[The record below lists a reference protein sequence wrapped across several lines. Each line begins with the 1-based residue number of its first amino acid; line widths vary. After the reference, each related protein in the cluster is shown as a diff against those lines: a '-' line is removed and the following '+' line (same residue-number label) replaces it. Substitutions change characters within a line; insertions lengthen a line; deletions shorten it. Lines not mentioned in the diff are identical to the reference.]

1 MAPIGLLKAAVSGQ
15 AVSIIIVII
24 ITTRP
29 APTAMNLQTELDQE
43 RVYWLQQQPAPASA
57 VECMAMDYLHR
68 DGIEARA
75 LRVGE
80 RAPGFRLADR
90 DGRAQSLDQLL
101 ARGPTVLLFFRGL
114 WCPFCELT
122 LRAFAEAAPRFAA
135 LRSPLVAITPQRL
148 PPANVPDALPLLA
161 DIGSHVARA
170 YGLAY
175 DLPPNLK
182 LLFEQHYQTPLPQL
196 NADGGWTL
204 PVPAAFIVDT
214 NGQVLWA
221 QLDIDYRRRASP
233 ETLLAWLV
241 SHHMAADTARARV

>member
-1 MAPIGLLKAAVSGQ
+1 
-15 AVSIIIVII
+15 
-24 ITTRP
+24 
-29 APTAMNLQTELDQE
+29 MNLQTELDQE

-57 VECMAMDYLHR
+57 VERMAMDYLHHA
-68 DGIEARA
+68 GIEARA
-75 LRVGE
+75 VRVGE

-90 DGRAQSLDQLL
+90 DGRPQSLDQLL
-101 ARGPTVLLFFRGL
+101 AQGPAVILFFRGV

-148 PPANVPDALPLLA
+148 PPSTVPDPFPLLA

-204 PVPAAFIVDT
+204 PVPAAYIVGE

-221 QLDIDYRRRASP
+221 QLDVDYRRRASP
-233 ETLLAWLV
+233 EALLAWLV
-241 SHHMAADTARARV
+241 SHHRAVDAPRTRV

>member
-1 MAPIGLLKAAVSGQ
+1 
-15 AVSIIIVII
+15 
-24 ITTRP
+24 
-29 APTAMNLQTELDQE
+29 MNLQTELDQE
-43 RVYWLQQQPAPASA
+43 RVYWLQQQPAPANA

-68 DGIEARA
+68 AGIEARA
-75 LRVGE
+75 VRVGE

-90 DGRAQSLDQLL
+90 DGRPQSLDQLL
-101 ARGPTVLLFFRGL
+101 AQGPAVILFFRGV

-148 PPANVPDALPLLA
+148 PPSTVPDPFPLLA

-204 PVPAAFIVDT
+204 PVPATYLLGPDGRVISVGID
-214 NGQVLWA
+214 V
-221 QLDIDYRRRASP
+221 DYRRRTDPQAVIERIAAFYGEGQPP
-233 ETLLAWLV
+233 EACV
-241 SHHMAADTARARV
+241 